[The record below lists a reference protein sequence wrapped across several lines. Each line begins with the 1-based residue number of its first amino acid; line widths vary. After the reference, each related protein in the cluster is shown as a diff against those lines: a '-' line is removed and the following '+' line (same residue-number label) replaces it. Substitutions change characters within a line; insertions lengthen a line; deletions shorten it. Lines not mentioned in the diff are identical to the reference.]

1 METEEKLELDED
13 IEVFEIIDNDEIYS
27 SGDNVLNNA
36 FKQQDKEIEES
47 IIKMVEDD
55 ATDLDEKDI
64 EAVVSE
70 LRHLEEKL
78 HLWREVRQNTII
90 RLREIADYIDSVA
103 KQTGVAKVV
112 GSGGG
117 VLAGGLTVV
126 GGVMT
131 VLTAGAALPV
141 LVAGAGLGLAS
152 GITGGAAAITK
163 KILESKQMSK
173 VKVAIEVD
181 SAATSEL
188 VSEIDIV
195 KNDTRVT
202 KVAGMVFT
210 VGGLA
215 SGTKGLL
222 DAVRGA
228 TAGQTIVAGLETI
241 GSIFGENVNKE
252 IMKLLA
258 RTSGQVLSGTVT
270 SVFGGVTMLWDMYQ
284 LKNGVQQLAGGG
296 EEGADQIREIANQL
310 EEGLKE
316 FTEKHDNE
324 KEEEDNDNIND
335 KNHSIVGGNNL

>member
-1 METEEKLELDED
+1 MGSCVKINKGRTEMETEEKLELD
-13 IEVFEIIDNDEIYS
+13 NDEIYS
-27 SGDNVLNNA
+27 SEENVLNNA

-47 IIKMVEDD
+47 ITKMVEDD

-152 GITGGAAAITK
+152 GIAGGAAAITK

-228 TAGQTIVAGLETI
+228 TAAEAQ
-241 GSIFGENVNKE
+241 
-252 IMKLLA
+252 
-258 RTSGQVLSGTVT
+258 
-270 SVFGGVTMLWDMYQ
+270 WYQ
-284 LKNGVQQLAGGG
+284 QQLAQIALIAGRKKRSLPVPGTIPGLVPGSVG
-296 EEGADQIREIANQL
+296 EAQWYQAQL
-310 EEGLKE
+310 EHIALNGRK
-316 FTEKHDNE
+316 
-324 KEEEDNDNIND
+324 
-335 KNHSIVGGNNL
+335 